1 MEVSDTRKAD
11 ERFKTVRDLRFV
23 VMGSAPSKENFRMNS
38 KTGRKA
44 WARIKAFEEQ
54 VGQAALVARQ
64 SLGKHRKAFLDA
76 PVSITIEMHQQRI
89 DLDNSKLIIDALKN
103 VIIRDDD
110 QRHVRQVSIRVVD
123 DGVATLY
130 GGPHIA
136 VTVQM
141 LPQTET

>member
-1 MEVSDTRKAD
+1 MPVMDVLDTRKAD

-54 VGQAALVARQ
+54 VGQAALVAA
-64 SLGKHRKAFLDA
+64 GKHRKAFLDA

-130 GGPHIA
+130 GGPHIT
-136 VTVQM
+136 VTVQV